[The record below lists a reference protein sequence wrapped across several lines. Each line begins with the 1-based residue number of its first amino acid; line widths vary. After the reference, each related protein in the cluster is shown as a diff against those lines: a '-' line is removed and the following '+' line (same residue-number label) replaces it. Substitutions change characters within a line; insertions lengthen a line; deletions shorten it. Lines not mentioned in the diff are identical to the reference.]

1 MSILK
6 QTRQL
11 RLYIVA
17 TCAVFI
23 ALVMPQTKCAHDCDA
38 VPALRF
44 KEKHVKYAAVVV
56 LILLCVESATIIYIG
71 YASHKPRARNRPV
84 HSKLTTN

>member
-1 MSILK
+1 MSLLK
-6 QTRQL
+6 QTHQL
-11 RLYIVA
+11 RVYILA

-44 KEKHVKYAAVVV
+44 EKKHVKYAAVVV
-56 LILLCVESATIIYIG
+56 LVLLCVESATIM
-71 YASHKPRARNRPV
+71 SNK
-84 HSKLTTN
+84 KKE